1 MTFVE
6 TENWVTKTAELKE
19 ECFEI
24 LIAVDQIKTN
34 KIELH
39 LLTQKHTHIYT
50 TISRDEIQIAPSIT
64 SVFPAASWSEREIA
78 EGFGIQ
84 FDNQES
90 NQPLLLTNSAAFAN
104 NPMRRDTLLKQRN
117 DIIWPGAKE
126 PNNEKASPTR
136 RKTFPIGAVD
146 NPEKTV

>member
-19 ECFEI
+19 ERFEI
-24 LIAVDQIKTN
+24 LIAVDQIKNN

-39 LLTQKHTHIYT
+39 LLTQKQTHIYT

-64 SVFPAASWSEREIA
+64 NVFPAASWSEREIS

-84 FDNQES
+84 FDTQES
-90 NQPLLLTNSAAFAN
+90 NQPLLLKNSAALEKA
-104 NPMRRDTLLKQRN
+104 PMRRDTFLKQRN
-117 DIIWPGAKE
+117 ENPWPGAKE
-126 PNNEKASPTR
+126 PNNEKSATR